1 MFRKKHFSQQF
12 IEKNTECG
20 VDLNLY
26 NYFCDPEAGII
37 PALSLRMEKKDF
49 ILELYKDKRSV
60 FRLSDIAML
69 FPQAEGKYLS
79 DRMGYYVQTDRLLN
93 LRRGIYAKPGY
104 NPLELANVL
113 YTPSYISLEYVLQQA
128 GVIFQYDS
136 HYTSISYLSRELVID
151 GKTYSYRRIKEQIIM
166 DTAGIIRNEDTC
178 NKATPERAL
187 LDMLYLNKDFYFDNI
202 NPLDKQLI
210 ARILPVY
217 KSIALEK
224 RVAKL
229 LKNG

>member
-1 MFRKKHFSQQF
+1 M
-12 IEKNTECG
+12 
-20 VDLNLY
+20 NLY
-26 NYFCDPEAGII
+26 DYFCEPETGII

-79 DRMGYYVQTDRLLN
+79 DRMGYYVQTNRLLK

-136 HYTSISYLSRELVID
+136 RYTSISYLSREVVID
-151 GKTYSYRRIKEQIIM
+151 GKTYSYRRIKEPIIM